1 MKRTSRMRSRAA
13 YDARVYGTL
22 LYNQP
27 MKIEL
32 ISTEDRG
39 RYLISHTA
47 EIERILREI
56 MDDKNIVSLYGG
68 NGKQFLLS
76 TLVAVDAEKGHVL
89 LEQGVDETMNALL
102 LNSKEC
108 VCASTHD
115 QVHVQ
120 FSCARIESA
129 RLGQE
134 AVFRAPMPKELLRL
148 QRREYYRLVTSV
160 INPVKC
166 LINTGTGLMETI
178 VVDISIGGVGVLS
191 YPEDGRLKAGEIF
204 HGCRITLPGT
214 GEFAVGLSVSTTF
227 EITLKNGRLT
237 HRAGCQF
244 IDLPPSVETAIQ
256 RYIIQVDRERRA
268 RYS

>member
-1 MKRTSRMRSRAA
+1 
-13 YDARVYGTL
+13 
-22 LYNQP
+22 

-39 RYLISHTA
+39 RYLVSHAA
-47 EIERILREI
+47 EIQRILQEVLS
-56 MDDKNIVSLYGG
+56 DKNIVALYGD

-76 TLVAVDAEKGHVL
+76 TLVAIDPVKGFL
-89 LEQGVDETMNALL
+89 LFEQGVDAAMNALL
-102 LNSKEC
+102 LGSKEC
-108 VCASTHD
+108 TFASTHD
-115 QVHVQ
+115 QVHIQ
-120 FSCARIESA
+120 FASNRIESA
-129 RLGQE
+129 KLGQE
-134 AVFRAPMPKELLRL
+134 PVFRVPFPKELLRL

-166 LINTGTGLMETI
+166 LINTGAGLMESV
-178 VVDISIGGVGVLS
+178 VVDISIGGVGVLA
-191 YPEDGRLKAGEIF
+191 YPEVGSLKAGETY
-204 HGCRITLPGT
+204 HGCRISLPGT
-214 GEFAVGLSVSTTF
+214 GEFAIGLSVCTTF

>member
-1 MKRTSRMRSRAA
+1 
-13 YDARVYGTL
+13 
-22 LYNQP
+22 

-39 RYLISHTA
+39 RYLVSHPA
-47 EIERILREI
+47 EIERILREV
-56 MDDKNIVSLYGG
+56 MDGKNIVALYGE

-76 TLVAVDAEKGHVL
+76 TLVAVEPEKNYL
-89 LEQGVDETMNALL
+89 LFEQGVDDAMNALL
-102 LNSKEC
+102 LGGKEC
-108 VCASTHD
+108 TFASTHA

-120 FSCARIESA
+120 FSSTKIESA
-129 RLGQE
+129 KLGQE
-134 AVFRAPMPKELLRL
+134 AVFRVPMPRELLRL

-166 LINTGTGLMETI
+166 LINTPTGLMESV
-178 VVDISIGGVGVLS
+178 VVDISIGGVGVLA
-191 YPEDGRLKAGEIF
+191 YQQGVQLKAGETF

-214 GEFAVGLSVSTTF
+214 GEFAVGLNVCTTF
-227 EITLKNGRLT
+227 EITMKNGRLT

-268 RYS
+268 RYV

>member
-1 MKRTSRMRSRAA
+1 
-13 YDARVYGTL
+13 
-22 LYNQP
+22 

-39 RYLISHTA
+39 RYLVSHAA
-47 EIERILREI
+47 EIERILREV
-56 MDDKNIVSLYGG
+56 MDDKNIVALYGETS
-68 NGKQFLLS
+68 KQFLLS
-76 TLVAVDAEKGHVL
+76 TLVEINAAKGYL
-89 LEQGVDETMNALL
+89 LFEQGVDVAMNALL
-102 LNSKEC
+102 LAGKEC
-108 VCASTHD
+108 TFASTHD
-115 QVHVQ
+115 QVHIQ
-120 FSCARIESA
+120 FSSGGIESA
-129 RLGQE
+129 KLGQE
-134 AVFRAPMPKELLRL
+134 DLFRVPMPKELLRL

-166 LINTGTGLMETI
+166 LINTGAGLMESV

-191 YPEDGRLKAGEIF
+191 YPEVGSLKAGETY

-214 GEFAVGLSVSTTF
+214 GEFAVGLKVCTTF

-244 IDLPPSVETAIQ
+244 IDLPASVETAIQ

-268 RYS
+268 RYA

>member
-1 MKRTSRMRSRAA
+1 
-13 YDARVYGTL
+13 
-22 LYNQP
+22 

-32 ISTEDRG
+32 ITTEDRG
-39 RYLISHTA
+39 RYLVSHPA
-47 EIERILREI
+47 EIERILREV
-56 MDDKNIVSLYGG
+56 MDDKNIVALYGE

-76 TLVAVDAEKGHVL
+76 TLVSIEAEKGYL
-89 LEQGVDETMNALL
+89 LFEQGVDEAMNTLL
-102 LNSKEC
+102 LGSKEC
-108 VCASTHD
+108 TFASTHD

-120 FSCARIESA
+120 FSSVRIESA
-129 RLGQE
+129 RLGDE
-134 AVFRAPMPKELLRL
+134 AVFRVPMPRELLRL

-160 INPVKC
+160 VKPVKC
-166 LINTGTGLMETI
+166 LINTGAGLMESV
-178 VVDISIGGVGVLS
+178 VVDISIGGVGILA
-191 YPEDGRLKAGEIF
+191 YPDDGRLKAGETY

-214 GEFAVGLSVSTTF
+214 GEFAVGLSVCTTF

-268 RYS
+268 RYV

>member
-1 MKRTSRMRSRAA
+1 
-13 YDARVYGTL
+13 
-22 LYNQP
+22 

-32 ISTEDRG
+32 ITTEDRG
-39 RYLISHTA
+39 RYLVSHAA
-47 EIERILREI
+47 EIERILREV
-56 MDDKNIVSLYGG
+56 MDDKNIVALYGE
-68 NGKQFLLS
+68 NSKQFLLS
-76 TLVAVDAEKGHVL
+76 TLVAIEPEKGYL
-89 LEQGVDETMNALL
+89 LFEQGVDEAMNAALL
-102 LNSKEC
+102 SGKEC
-108 VCASTHD
+108 TFASTHD

-120 FSCARIESA
+120 FSSA
-129 RLGQE
+129 RMESTTLGAE
-134 AVFRAPMPKELLRL
+134 AVFRVPMPRELLRL

-166 LINTGTGLMETI
+166 LINTGAGLMESV
-178 VVDISIGGVGVLS
+178 VVDISIGGVGILA
-191 YPEDGRLKAGEIF
+191 YPEDGRLKAGEVF

-214 GEFAVGLSVSTTF
+214 GEFAVGLNVCTTF